1 MKPNKEN
8 ITLNDL
14 GAFTSKLQE
23 KDKKYATQSKRLQY
37 VYWFLI
43 PFYLI
48 LGTYDY
54 IFDGT
59 TVKEFLSQVS
69 FAIAM
74 LVFALTFRKLAKEY
88 NFVDYSE
95 PTLTMLKK
103 VVKRYTPFH
112 GNSRWVFVALIFL
125 DAGLCL
131 KRQFDKDLLHIQIVF
146 LGAIAISIC
155 VGLILW
161 LNKYKPIRDAAKQ
174 LINDIEM
181 NN

>member
-1 MKPNKEN
+1 MKLNNEN
-8 ITLNDL
+8 ITLNEL
-14 GAFTSKLQE
+14 GTFTSKLRE
-23 KDKKYATQSKRLQY
+23 KDKKYANQSKRLQY

-43 PFYLI
+43 PFYII
-48 LGTYDY
+48 LGSYEY
-54 IFDGT
+54 IFDGAT
-59 TVKEFLSQVS
+59 IKEFLSQIS

-74 LVFALTFRKLAKEY
+74 LIFALTFRMLSKEY

-112 GNSRWVFVALIFL
+112 GNSRWVFLALVFL

-131 KRQFDKDLLHIQIVF
+131 KRHFDKDLLYMQIVF
-146 LGAIAISIC
+146 AGAIIMSIG

-174 LINDIEM
+174 LIDEIEET
-181 NN
+181 N